1 MSHFQRF
8 IFSSYHFDESSK
20 QAVFTYSLDDKIQFE
35 ERYTFDFTFADYDQA
50 ALDRALQNL
59 FFMAGVSYY
68 KMYLPPEIITKN
80 GQLNTE
86 DAKFFREVYQKGLG
100 EFFYT
105 NRLDP
110 RTEIPFVANAEDETA
125 VSVHGSSPHGQLV
138 ALGGGKDSLVSV
150 EFLRDLPNVATWS
163 LGHRQQLEP
172 LVEKVGLPHMWVDRQ
187 LDKKIGE
194 LNQKD
199 ALNGH
204 VPISAILAC
213 VGTVVAILSGRS
225 DVVVSNEY
233 SANEPNLTY
242 QGIPINH
249 QYSKSQDFEEQY
261 QNLLKRHFDT
271 TQHYYSFLRPLS
283 DLHIAELFVKRGF
296 LRKYQDV
303 FSSCNRAF
311 TQHSDRMF
319 WCGECPKCAFTFLAL
334 SPFTEQKNL
343 ESIFG
348 KNMFTDPQLEQ
359 TYRELLGIQGDKPL
373 ECVGEIKEAQSALKM
388 AQETHPE
395 LKKYKISLPKDYD
408 YRQLMPDSMPEDI
421 RGFLLS
427 EVS

>member
-1 MSHFQRF
+1 MSRF
-8 IFSSYHFDESSK
+8 RQFVFSSYRFDKTSK
-20 QAVFTYSLDDKIQFE
+20 QAVFTYSLDNEIQFE
-35 ERYTFDFTFADYDQA
+35 ERYTFDFTFADYDKA

-59 FFMAGVSYY
+59 FFMAGISYY
-68 KMYLPPEIITKN
+68 KMYLPPEITIES

-105 NRLDP
+105 NQLDP
-110 RTEIPFVANAEDETA
+110 RTEISFIANTEEGTA
-125 VSVHGSSPHGQLV
+125 VPVRENTPHGQLI

-150 EFLRDLPNVATWS
+150 EFLRDLPHAATWS

-172 LVEKVGLPHMWVDRQ
+172 LVRKVGLPHMWVDRQ
-187 LDKKIGE
+187 LDKKIAE
-194 LNQKD
+194 LNQKN

-204 VPISAILAC
+204 IPISAIFAC

-233 SANEPNLTY
+233 SANEPNFTY
-242 QGIPINH
+242 QDVPINH

-271 TQHYYSFLRPLS
+271 AQHYYSFLRPLS

-296 LRKYQDV
+296 LHKYQDV

-311 TQHSDRMF
+311 TQHGDHMF

-334 SPFTEQKNL
+334 SPFAEIETLESLFEKNL
-343 ESIFG
+343 FA
-348 KNMFTDPQLEQ
+348 DPQLEQ

-388 AQETHPE
+388 AQENHPE
-395 LKKYKISLPKDYD
+395 LKKYEISLPKDYD
-408 YRQLMPDSMPEDI
+408 YRQLMPDSMPEDM